1 PRRIL
6 LIVWSSVVDRR
17 SRLSQREL
25 HHVCVI
31 LSMLNFRCPLEGTMF
46 RSPLL
51 CLAPSLPLFA
61 HGQTDPIH
69 IGFLTVRSGALAAG
83 GKQMEEGIQL
93 YLKERNYTFAGRK
106 VELIIADTG
115 GNPAGAKTKAQDLVE
130 RSRVHVVIGPLAA
143 FEPLAIGDYLRQC
156 RTLTVP

>member
-1 PRRIL
+1 
-6 LIVWSSVVDRR
+6 
-17 SRLSQREL
+17 
-25 HHVCVI
+25 
-31 LSMLNFRCPLEGTMF
+31 MF
-46 RSPLL
+46 RSLLL
-51 CLAPSLPLFA
+51 CLAACLPLFA
-61 HGQTDPIH
+61 HGQTDPIR

-93 YLKERNYTFAGRK
+93 FLKERNYTIAGRK

-143 FEPLAIGDYLRQC
+143 FERSEERRVGKEC
-156 RTLTVP
+156 

>member
-1 PRRIL
+1 
-6 LIVWSSVVDRR
+6 
-17 SRLSQREL
+17 
-25 HHVCVI
+25 
-31 LSMLNFRCPLEGTMF
+31 MF
-46 RSPLL
+46 RSLLL
-51 CLAPSLPLFA
+51 CLAACLPLFA
-61 HGQTDPIH
+61 HGQTDPIR

-93 YLKERNYTFAGRK
+93 FLKERNYTFAGRK

-143 FEPLAIGDYLRQC
+143 FEAIAIDDYLRQT
-156 RTLTVP
+156 RTPTVSCS